1 MRRVLE
7 KLKLIAITSKIKSGR
22 NDDILAKILGFL
34 KGETSTEKNEIE
46 KQFKERIKILEDVN
60 KDLCGQLRT
69 LDLKNAMLEDQIKLV
84 DARM

>member
-7 KLKLIAITSKIKSGR
+7 KLKLIAITSKIKSSR